1 MLVCV
6 SINGFNSKLEHIHCS
21 VSQGSILRP
30 FLFLVYISDLNYAI
44 RYCLVHHFTDDTNI
58 LNYKNPV
65 KRMHKQVNQD
75 LKNLT
80 NWLNANKVCLNVN
93 KTEVVLFKSS
103 RKLTDVPLKLKLN
116 GERLYSTNS
125 VKYLG
130 INIDENLNWEQQI
143 SDIAITLNK
152 ANGILTKLR
161 GIIDRK
167 TLKSI

>member
-1 MLVCV
+1 M
-6 SINGFNSKLEHIHCS
+6 
-21 VSQGSILRP
+21 
-30 FLFLVYISDLNYAI
+30 
-44 RYCLVHHFTDDTNI
+44 
-58 LNYKNPV
+58 
-65 KRMHKQVNQD
+65 
-75 LKNLT
+75 KNLT

-103 RKLTDVPLKLKLN
+103 RKLTDVSLKLKLN